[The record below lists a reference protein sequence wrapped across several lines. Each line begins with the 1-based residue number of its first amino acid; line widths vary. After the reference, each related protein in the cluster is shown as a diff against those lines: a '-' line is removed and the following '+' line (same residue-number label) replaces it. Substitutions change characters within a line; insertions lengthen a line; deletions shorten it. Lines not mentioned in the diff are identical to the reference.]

1 MNSVGFLLDGT
12 AERLL
17 RKALA
22 PAGDRRPVC
31 ILAAC
36 NAAGEEFATLMLVKD
51 PRDLGLTGQSLVTS
65 DDASVVSE
73 TGLSA
78 AQCAMEPRY
87 TVSCNFTM

>member
-1 MNSVGFLLDGT
+1 M
-12 AERLL
+12 
-17 RKALA
+17 
-22 PAGDRRPVC
+22 C